1 LGGWKTQNIFAKIH
15 LLEIT
20 ANPQPSWRVELAERR
35 SLPENL
41 DALVFG
47 GLSFPDHYS
56 QDMDTSA
63 AVFEK
68 IVKHHW
74 AVEARYNGEIKR
86 WWEGHRD
93 SFQR

>member
-1 LGGWKTQNIFAKIH
+1 ML
-15 LLEIT
+15 
-20 ANPQPSWRVELAERR
+20 
-35 SLPENL
+35 
-41 DALVFG
+41 G

-68 IVKHHW
+68 IVKNHW

-93 SFQR
+93 LFQR